1 MNRSWYLLSVSGY
14 VNKPQKIILQDRVAK
29 YAETLQPWIKDKNTF
44 NSVSIILFLALVN
57 LA

>member
-1 MNRSWYLLSVSGY
+1 MNRSWYLLSVSGN

-44 NSVSIILFLALVN
+44 NSVSIILFLAY
-57 LA
+57 